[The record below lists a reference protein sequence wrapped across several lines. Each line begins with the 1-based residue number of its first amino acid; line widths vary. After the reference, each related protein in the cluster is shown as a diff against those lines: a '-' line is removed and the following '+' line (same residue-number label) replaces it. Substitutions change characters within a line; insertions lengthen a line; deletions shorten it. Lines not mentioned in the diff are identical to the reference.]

1 MLPRPF
7 HLLQHRGALRL
18 LGLGMLFLAAAA
30 LCLVAFAPSSLSAGD
45 AITKLP
51 RKLRDT
57 GLFAP
62 GTARMVRDGI
72 VGFSPQYALW
82 SDGADKRRWLFLPPG
97 TFIDA
102 ARPDE
107 WVFPRGTKLWK
118 EFALDGRP
126 VETRYIERLR
136 DGTWRFATYVWNEA
150 GDEAVLAPEQG
161 IAALPVRGAPNG
173 RYAVPSREDCLACH
187 ESTAVPVL
195 GLGAL
200 QLSPE
205 RDPLAPGG
213 RPRRREEVDLRGLVA
228 RGWLRRLPAALLE
241 RAPVIPAATPVE
253 RAALGYLHAN
263 CGHCHNPSEA
273 RVPVDLTLQQRV
285 ADPQAAR
292 LEALHSALNATSRYR
307 PPGAERAVVVAPGH
321 PEHSVL
327 ATRMQ
332 SRDPRAQMPPL
343 GTSIPDP
350 DGLALVKRWIAA
362 ASSHRK
368 ETSP

>member
-1 MLPRPF
+1 MPTRSF
-7 HLLQHRGALRL
+7 HLLQHRGAGRL
-18 LGLGMLFLAAAA
+18 LGLGMLLFALAT
-30 LCLVAFAPSSLSAGD
+30 LCLIAFAPSSLSAGD

-72 VGFSPQYALW
+72 VAFSPQYVLW

-97 TFIDA
+97 TFIDGSK
-102 ARPDE
+102 PDE
-107 WVFPRGTKLWK
+107 WVFPRGTRLWK

-126 VETRYIERLR
+126 VETRYIERLQ
-136 DGTWRFATYVWNEA
+136 DGSWRFATYVWNEA
-150 GDEAVLAPEQG
+150 GDEAVLAPGEG
-161 IAALPVRGAPNG
+161 IAALPVRAAPNG

-187 ESTAVPVL
+187 ESTTVPVL

-213 RPRRREEVDLRGLVA
+213 RPRNDDEVDLRGLVA
-228 RGWLRRLPAALLE
+228 RGWLRGLPAPLLE
-241 RAPVIPAATPVE
+241 RPPVIPAATPVE

-263 CGHCHNPSEA
+263 CGHCHNA
-273 RVPVDLTLQQRV
+273 TDVRVPVDLTLQQRV
-285 ADPQAAR
+285 ADPEVAR
-292 LEALHSALNATSRYR
+292 REALRSALNAPSRYR
-307 PPGAERAVVVAPGH
+307 PPGAGRALVVAPGD

-343 GTSIPDP
+343 GTSISDP

-362 ASSHRK
+362 GSSHRK

>member
-1 MLPRPF
+1 MPTRPSHLP
-7 HLLQHRGALRL
+7 QHHGAGRL
-18 LGLGMLFLAAAA
+18 LGLAVLFLAVAA
-30 LCLVAFAPSSLSAGD
+30 LCLAAFAQPGTPAGD
-45 AITKLP
+45 AATKLP
-51 RKLRDT
+51 RTLRDT

-62 GTARMVRDGI
+62 GAASTVRDGI
-72 VGFSPQYALW
+72 VAFSPQYVLW
-82 SDGADKRRWLFLPPG
+82 SDGADKRRWLSLPPG

-102 ARPDE
+102 SRPDE
-107 WVFPRGTKLWK
+107 WVFPRGTRLWK

-136 DGTWRFATYVWNEA
+136 DGSWRFATYVWNEA

-161 IAALPVRGAPNG
+161 IAALPVRAAPNG

-213 RPRRREEVDLRGLVA
+213 RARRDDEADLRGLVA

-241 RAPVIPAATPVE
+241 RPPVIPAATPVE

-263 CGHCHNPSEA
+263 CGHCHNASEP
-273 RVPVDLTLQQRV
+273 RVPVELTLQQRV
-285 ADPQAAR
+285 ADPEAAR
-292 LEALHSALNATSRYR
+292 REALRSALNAPSRYR
-307 PPGAERAVVVAPGH
+307 PPGADRALVVAPGH

-362 ASSHRK
+362 ASSHSK